1 MNDKYELPELY
12 LYRELT
18 SGEQLAIN
26 QMLISYVREIN
37 CLFNVYMRNNAKS
50 YNLVKLTSINF
61 ENEAAAV
68 WVHFE
73 TITGESIGIPL
84 DFLSSIEFSGQEEI

>member
-26 QMLISYVREIN
+26 QMLISYVWVIG
-37 CLFNVYMRNNAKS
+37 CLFNVHMKNNVKS
-50 YNLVKLTSINF
+50 YNLVKLTSVNF
-61 ENEAAAV
+61 ENDATSV

-84 DFLSSIEFSGQEEI
+84 DFLSKIEFSGQKEI

>member
-26 QMLISYVREIN
+26 QMLISYVREVG
-37 CLFNVYMRNNAKS
+37 CLFNIHMRNHATP
-50 YNLVKLTSINF
+50 YNLVKLKSINF
-61 ENEAAAV
+61 ENEVAAV
-68 WVHFE
+68 WIHIE
-73 TITGESIGIPL
+73 KITGESIGIPL
-84 DFLSSIEFSGQEEI
+84 DFLSKIEFSGQKEI